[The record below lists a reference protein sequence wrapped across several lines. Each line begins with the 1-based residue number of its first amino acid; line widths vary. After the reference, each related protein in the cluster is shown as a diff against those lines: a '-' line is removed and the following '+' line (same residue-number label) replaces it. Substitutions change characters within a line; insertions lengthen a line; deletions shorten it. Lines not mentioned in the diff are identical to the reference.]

1 MPAQDLAPKNCGAVC
16 TRYLLAGFVDTGS
29 ISIAHMQIHSSGS
42 SSYTV
47 IGASIFA
54 NVHSEHLYGESSDS
68 ERSVFC
74 GKCSNGGLKKL

>member
-16 TRYLLAGFVDTGS
+16 TPYLLQVVDNGS
-29 ISIAHMQIHSSGS
+29 VSTAYMQIHNSGS

-47 IGASIFA
+47 TGASIFA
-54 NVHSEHLYGESSDS
+54 NVHSEHLYGENSDS

-74 GKCSNGGLKKL
+74 GKRSNSGLKK